1 MDLVPPAPP
10 AGPLGDAPRAV
21 PDERELVDARM
32 QAILPSVFLFVGAV
46 YAVFSGAVFFSLEGP
61 WAAALW
67 AVTAG
72 LGLLLAAAGLLMRR
86 RALPP
91 PILGYLATALALLVI
106 MHSLAFI
113 WVTGDIHQ
121 ASYLLMLLV
130 GAGALLA
137 WPGVLLVDA
146 VAAAGWVLVARDLG
160 TDPFGNDGNV
170 VFAGLL
176 LGLAAHLARRRMMH
190 GIAQARRAAEGSLAA
205 SEERFRS
212 LAETARDTI
221 LLLDGTG
228 HLTYVNPAGLRLF
241 GLQPGDLGRPAGH
254 LLGPQGND
262 PVRLVGTNEL
272 TAQRKDGSTF
282 PAELSLARSVREGG
296 DVVFTGVL
304 RDITERKRAAAA
316 VQAAAA
322 QDAEL
327 ETLRK
332 MNSFKTQFLNTA
344 AHELNTPLTPL
355 RLQLHLL
362 KSGSMGE
369 MNERQGKA
377 ISLLDR
383 NVTRLSGLVAEILE
397 VARMQS
403 GRIRLTPTMVEVDAV
418 VDEVI
423 ESFSE
428 TARHVG
434 VGLAYEGTPGLTLYA
449 DRNRCTQVLFNLV
462 SNALKFTPAGGS
474 VTISAVLARDPQ
486 TIVMEVRDTGLGLT
500 SEQMSRLF
508 QPFTQVHDPMAV
520 TASGTGLGLFI
531 CKGLVEAQGGT
542 IKVTSPGPG
551 RGSTF
556 TFTLPAGPSRAAAAV
571 PHEAVPASSGP
582 SAEDPIVRRLR
593 ELI

>member
-1 MDLVPPAPP
+1 VEARLQ
-10 AGPLGDAPRAV
+10 AV
-21 PDERELVDARM
+21 
-32 QAILPSVFLFVGAV
+32 LPSVFLFVGAV
-46 YAVFSGAVFFSLEGP
+46 YAVLSGAVFVSIEGR
-61 WAAALW
+61 WAAPLW
-67 AVTAG
+67 AATAG
-72 LGLLLAAAGLLMRR
+72 LGVLLAASGLALRR
-86 RALPP
+86 RPLAPRRMGP
-91 PILGYLATALALLVI
+91 LATALALLVVV
-106 MHSLAFI
+106 HSLTVL
-113 WVTGDIHQ
+113 WVTEDLNQ
-121 ASYLLMLLV
+121 APYLLMLLV
-130 GAGALLA
+130 GAGALLS
-137 WPGVLLVDA
+137 WRGMLVLDA
-146 VAAAGWVLVARDLG
+146 VAILGWALVARDLG
-160 TDPFGNDGNV
+160 VDPLGNAGNV
-170 VFAGLL
+170 VAAGLL
-176 LGLAAHLARRRMMH
+176 LGLAAHLARRRMVSGM
-190 GIAQARRAAEGSLAA
+190 AQVRRAAEGSLAA

-228 HLTYVNPAGLRLF
+228 HLTYLNPAGLKLF
-241 GLQPGDLGRPAGH
+241 GLQPSDMGRPAGH
-254 LLGPQGND
+254 LLGPQGNE
-262 PVRLVGTNEL
+262 PVRLVGTTEL
-272 TAQRKDGSTF
+272 TAQRKDGTTF
-282 PAELSLARSVREGG
+282 PAELSLARSVREDGA
-296 DVVFTGVL
+296 VVYTGVL
-304 RDITERKRAAAA
+304 RDITERKKAAAA

-327 ETLRK
+327 EALRK

-362 KSGSMGE
+362 KSGSMGTL
-369 MNERQGKA
+369 NERQGKA

-383 NVTRLSGLVAEILE
+383 NVTRLSGLVGEILE

-403 GRIRLTPTMVEVDAV
+403 GRIRLTPATVEVDAV

-434 VGLAYEGTPGLTLYA
+434 VGLAFEGTPGLTVYA

-474 VTISAVLARDPQ
+474 VTIGAAAARDGQ
-486 TIVMEVRDTGLGLT
+486 AIVVDVRDTGLGLT
-500 SEQMSRLF
+500 SEQMARLF

-542 IKVTSPGPG
+542 IRVASPGPG
-551 RGSTF
+551 RGATF
-556 TFTLPAGPSRAAAAV
+556 TFTLPAGPSRAAVAAV